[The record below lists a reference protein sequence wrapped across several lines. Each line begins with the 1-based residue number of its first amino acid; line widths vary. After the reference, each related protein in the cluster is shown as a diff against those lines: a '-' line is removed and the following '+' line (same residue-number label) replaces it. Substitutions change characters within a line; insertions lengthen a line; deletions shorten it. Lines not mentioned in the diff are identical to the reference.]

1 MMALNKKKKFMDSH
15 NKNNFKDNPELKI
28 LCMAPKKFFVD
39 GPYQMI

>member
-1 MMALNKKKKFMDSH
+1 MMALKKKKKFKDSH